1 MTAELGYERYGA
13 QGGDWGA
20 IISTRLGATHAGNL
34 SGLHLNMA
42 LAGPPDPPTEVD
54 EAGLASRRAFQASET
69 GYSNVQGTKPQS
81 LGIAQADSPAGIAA
95 WITEKFRSWSDCDG
109 DVESRYLEGH
119 APDQHHVLL
128 GAQQHRVGRPHLLRG
143 PRRGCR
149 GSRPQPLPASPC
161 RRGSPPSPKEILQTP
176 RHWVEGAYNL
186 VHWTEMPA
194 GGHFAALEEPDRLL
208 ADIRTFFRLRF
219 AECVFDSTDAPR

>member
-42 LAGPPDPPTEVD
+42 LAGPPDPPTEAD
-54 EAGLASRRAFQASET
+54 EPGLASRRAFQASET

-95 WITEKFRSWSDCDG
+95 WIAEKFSH
-109 DVESRYLEGH
+109 LE
-119 APDQHHVLL
+119 
-128 GAQQHRVGRPHLLRG
+128 
-143 PRRGCR
+143 
-149 GSRPQPLPASPC
+149 
-161 RRGSPPSPKEILQTP
+161 
-176 RHWVEGAYNL
+176 
-186 VHWTEMPA
+186 
-194 GGHFAALEEPDRLL
+194 
-208 ADIRTFFRLRF
+208 
-219 AECVFDSTDAPR
+219 